1 MKRMKRF
8 LTVLLALGLLGLCGC
23 GQAAPTQEP
32 APAEAPAEAA
42 AVEAPALEAI
52 LTEIHERMQPGT
64 AGSSLTAAELAVL
77 LLDWSMQTDMD
88 ASSVRAAVESFR
100 APMSDLEKTGLALQ
114 LASVSA
120 AVDRL
125 LSEEGAGL
133 LDDIGGPE
141 GTLWPWENAPT
152 RLIDALCDAAGVN
165 EVLYE
170 PKA

>member
-1 MKRMKRF
+1 MRKTF
-8 LTVLLALGLLGLCGC
+8 AILLVLGLLGLCGC
-23 GQAAPTQEP
+23 GQAAPAQEP
-32 APAEAPAEAA
+32 APTEAPAETEAP
-42 AVEAPALEAI
+42 AVEAPALEPI
-52 LTEIHERMQPGT
+52 LTEIHERMHPGT

-77 LLDWSMQTDMD
+77 LLDWSMQTDWD
-88 ASSVRAAVESFR
+88 ASQVRAAAEAFR
-100 APMSDLEKTGLALQ
+100 APMGDLEKTGFALQ

-125 LSEEGAGL
+125 LTEEGAGL

-152 RLIDALCDAAGVN
+152 HLIDALCDAAGVN
-165 EVLYE
+165 EVLFE